1 MTHKRRRAKEV
12 FYKPLLTF
20 FENED
25 DLDDATLPDLKLNLP
40 EAIHMLTLKKILS
53 KDSEG
58 DFILLRLEHI
68 YSIGS

>member
-1 MTHKRRRAKEV
+1 MTHKRRRAKAV

-25 DLDDATLPDLKLNLP
+25 DLGVAKLPDLKLNLP
-40 EAIHMLTLKKILS
+40 DAINVLSLKKIPS

-58 DFILLRLEHI
+58 DFILLRLEHV